1 MPNHREEQLLSN
13 FAKEDMVTVTS
24 PFFNPPDPKPI
35 PASVLASMKMV
46 DFVGYASLPKELR
59 GQRNVVK
66 AGPGAAKRMGGK
78 YARRESAPRF
88 RSDKDR
94 DKADIAAEMDE
105 VCLGPR
111 NLTDHR
117 LSMECPN
124 STGRSRSNTPNS
136 EWKTLTLSESICIS
150 FEPIPD
156 VSFYNHTDFS
166 GLETDILNS
175 YTNALLQALHYTS
188 PIRAVAKAH
197 ICVDCT
203 KEHCLLCEAGFLF
216 RMLEDAKGVN
226 CQASNFSRAFSATPQ
241 ASALGLMDD
250 KERST
255 SPYGSL
261 IQSFNRWLMSTF
273 SAEAVVDGESFDIRP
288 SGLENLSLAVP
299 SAIEQVL
306 GIETT
311 TTNTCMN
318 CGFVATRNTTLNT
331 VDLSYPKKVSLI
343 FVQC

>member
-1 MPNHREEQLLSN
+1 M
-13 FAKEDMVTVTS
+13 
-24 PFFNPPDPKPI
+24 
-35 PASVLASMKMV
+35 
-46 DFVGYASLPKELR
+46 
-59 GQRNVVK
+59 
-66 AGPGAAKRMGGK
+66 
-78 YARRESAPRF
+78 F
-88 RSDKDR
+88 RP
-94 DKADIAAEMDE
+94 
-105 VCLGPR
+105 V
-111 NLTDHR
+111 
-117 LSMECPN
+117 
-124 STGRSRSNTPNS
+124 
-136 EWKTLTLSESICIS
+136 
-150 FEPIPD
+150 PD

-273 SAEAVVDGESFDIRP
+273 SAEAVVDGESFDIRR
-288 SGLENLSLAVP
+288 SSLENLSLAAP

-318 CGFVATRNTTLNT
+318 CGYVATRNTTLNT
-331 VDLSYPKKVSLI
+331 VDLSYPKKVSRI
-343 FVQC
+343 FVSALTLRPAMLPPSPTRWFRQY

>member
-1 MPNHREEQLLSN
+1 MPVHREEQLLSN

-35 PASVLASMKMV
+35 PVSVLSSMKMV

-59 GQRNVVK
+59 GQRNLVK

-94 DKADIAAEMDE
+94 DKADIAAEMEE
-105 VCLGPR
+105 VDQFRRSLADSRPS
-111 NLTDHR
+111 T
-117 LSMECPN
+117 ECPN
-124 STGRSRSNTPNS
+124 FTGRWKSNILNLVSRISI
-136 EWKTLTLSESICIS
+136 LSGSSRQGPRCHT
-150 FEPIPD
+150 D
-156 VSFYNHTDFS
+156 GSFYNHTDFS

-175 YTNALLQALHYTS
+175 YTNALLQALHYTT
-188 PIRAVAKAH
+188 PIRAIAKAH

-273 SAEAVVDGESFDIRP
+273 SAEAVVDGETFDIRA
-288 SGLENLSLAVP
+288 SSLDNLSLAVP
-299 SAIEQVL
+299 SAVEQVL

-331 VDLSYPKKVSLI
+331 IDLAYPKKVS
-343 FVQC
+343 VHVGMC